1 MGDSVV
7 SNGNEYQ
14 QQKGNRVDIPF
25 ISGYLDYLFGKR
37 IKEMVEVKG
46 LLSILNF
53 LGYSLYGYTLFIN
66 IDNVKGVILM
76 IIGSLFGAAKLYFYV
91 RKQMLALN
99 REKQEQRQKDFEYN
113 QMLSRQQEQD
123 IVNMEKELDLNIRM
137 LPFKKKDAD

>member
-1 MGDSVV
+1 MG
-7 SNGNEYQ
+7 NQREYKQ
-14 QQKGNRVDIPF
+14 QQDYRFHFSWV
-25 ISGYLDYLFGKR
+25 SGYLDYLFGKR

-76 IIGSLFGAAKLYFYV
+76 VIGSLFGAAKLYFYV
-91 RKQMLALN
+91 RRQMLALN
-99 REKQEQRQKDFEYN
+99 RERQEQRQKDFEYN
-113 QMLSRQQEQD
+113 QMLSKQQEQD

>member
-76 IIGSLFGAAKLYFYV
+76 VIGSLFGVAKLYFYV

-99 REKQEQRQKDFEYN
+99 RERQEQRQKDFEYN

-123 IVNMEKELDLNIRM
+123 IVNMQKELDLNIRM
-137 LPFKKKDAD
+137 LSFKKKEE

>member
-7 SNGNEYQ
+7 SNRNEYQ
-14 QQKGNRVDIPF
+14 QQKGNRMDIPF

-91 RKQMLALN
+91 RRQMLALN
-99 REKQEQRQKDFEYN
+99 RERQEQRQKDFEYN

>member
-7 SNGNEYQ
+7 SNRIEYKQ
-14 QQKGNRVDIPF
+14 QESNRF
-25 ISGYLDYLFGKR
+25 YFSWISGYLDYLFGKR

-53 LGYSLYGYTLFIN
+53 LGYSYYGYVTLIN
-66 IDNVKGVILM
+66 IDNIKGIVLV
-76 IIGSLFGAAKLYFYV
+76 IIGSLFGIAKLYFYI
-91 RKQMLALN
+91 RKQIQSLN
-99 REKQEQRQKDFEYN
+99 RERQEQRQKDFEYN
-113 QMLSRQQEQD
+113 QMLSKQQEQD